1 LPLDFSLDSLLD
13 FALDWVVEGQ
23 TGRLD
28 SGLETNLAPLFY
40 KDQSGTNLAPIWR
53 SPPEAL
59 QGFLKLNKLRQAMRG
74 CLMHVMFLFLLLN
87 SFEDLSSFG
96 QASYGLSDGD
106 LGPGETAISSS
117 SLSVAGL
124 GASSVAPPSSF
135 SFPSLAFSPG
145 LRSPSRTGY

>member
-1 LPLDFSLDSLLD
+1 VLLPVCNSRILQRFPSRIPQGVRHLFAVKARFPFRNISLVFSLDLPLDFSLDSLLD

-87 SFEDLSSFG
+87 SFEDLSSLG
-96 QASYGLSDGD
+96 QAS
-106 LGPGETAISSS
+106 
-117 SLSVAGL
+117 
-124 GASSVAPPSSF
+124 
-135 SFPSLAFSPG
+135 
-145 LRSPSRTGY
+145 

>member
-1 LPLDFSLDSLLD
+1 
-13 FALDWVVEGQ
+13 
-23 TGRLD
+23 
-28 SGLETNLAPLFY
+28 
-40 KDQSGTNLAPIWR
+40 
-53 SPPEAL
+53 
-59 QGFLKLNKLRQAMRG
+59 
-74 CLMHVMFLFLLLN
+74 MHVMFLFLLLN

-96 QASYGLSDGD
+96 KASYGLSDGD

-124 GASSVAPPSSF
+124 GASSVAPPSSS